1 MSKNIMTLFR
11 NVPPALALALAQ
23 TESHEKAHRR
33 NVMEQ
38 NGVSELEAATLIA
51 QEINDKRKK
60 HRGL

>member
-23 TESHEKAHRR
+23 TESHEKAHRLH
-33 NVMEQ
+33 VMDEQ
-38 NGVSELEAATLIA
+38 GISELEAAEYIA